1 MRRRFQRTKNDYN
14 LRLER
19 KQQDQECNR
28 IYQTKLREEKLQSWK
43 DFCSNTNTES
53 SNSWNGVYRYVAGR
67 LRKKLILTTLK
78 TGNTNYTT
86 DIQSTINQIIE
97 HFVPEDSEDGEEAH
111 QKHVRQQASA

>member
-1 MRRRFQRTKNDYN
+1 
-14 LRLER
+14 
-19 KQQDQECNR
+19 
-28 IYQTKLREEKLQSWK
+28 
-43 DFCSNTNTES
+43 
-53 SNSWNGVYRYVAGR
+53 VYRYVAGR

-111 QKHVRQQASA
+111 HKHVRQQASAPLQTTDDVEFTRHEVQATLEKFDPRKTPGEDACPVRCSCMYTGASPPLSRRSTTSV